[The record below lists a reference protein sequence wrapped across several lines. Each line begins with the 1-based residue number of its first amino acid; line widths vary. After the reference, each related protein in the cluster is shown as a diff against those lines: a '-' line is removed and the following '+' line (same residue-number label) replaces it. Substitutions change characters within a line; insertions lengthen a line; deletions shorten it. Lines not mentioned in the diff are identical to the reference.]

1 MDDEDIPG
9 YLLWR
14 AWSTLRNTDKEQL
27 SDDDREKVAKAI
39 ELLGEMEV

>member
-14 AWSTLRNTDKEQL
+14 AWSNLRNIDKEQL
-27 SDDDREKVAKAI
+27 SDDDREKVTKAI
-39 ELLGEMEV
+39 ALLDEVEV